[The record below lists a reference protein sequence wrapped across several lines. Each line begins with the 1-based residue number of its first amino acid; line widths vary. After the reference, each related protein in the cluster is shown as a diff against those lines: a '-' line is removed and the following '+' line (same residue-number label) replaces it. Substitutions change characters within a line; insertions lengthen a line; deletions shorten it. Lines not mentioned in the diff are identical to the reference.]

1 MVLCLPLNIKSIR
14 PLKLPAEQFPSLPLP
29 TRSSPGLSAPRQ
41 PAPHPRTGAGSP
53 SVPLRARGGSAPPAR
68 PYLLPT
74 NHYKLRTTALD
85 LPEGR
90 GEQRGGSPGPLFLLA
105 ADFGAPR
112 PRSSRARCAAAELCG
127 GSRLPPAPLLP
138 PSHRSA
144 CPKAAPGL
152 CTPSPGSHRLP
163 EEGPDP
169 AAVGSCFFP
178 RPVALPP
185 APPGR
190 GSASTSSISSR
201 TSAALGPICGST
213 FRAAPLQTLP
223 HRHGPP
229 LPVSRRRLVPPAPG
243 GAPCSLQG
251 GSSAF
256 TFYFFFP
263 PAFEEMVQN
272 CLKTTLPRC
281 PFG

>member
-1 MVLCLPLNIKSIR
+1 MNGFVFTPKHKIH
-14 PLKLPAEQFPSLPLP
+14 PAFKVARGTIPVPSP
-29 TRSSPGLSAPRQ
+29 THTFIPGTSSSPAACPTPPDRS
-41 PAPHPRTGAGSP
+41 GSP
-53 SVPLRARGGSAPPAR
+53 LGPSPRPRRLRGGSAPPAR

-263 PAFEEMVQN
+263 QHSRKWFKIA
-272 CLKTTLPRC
+272 
-281 PFG
+281 